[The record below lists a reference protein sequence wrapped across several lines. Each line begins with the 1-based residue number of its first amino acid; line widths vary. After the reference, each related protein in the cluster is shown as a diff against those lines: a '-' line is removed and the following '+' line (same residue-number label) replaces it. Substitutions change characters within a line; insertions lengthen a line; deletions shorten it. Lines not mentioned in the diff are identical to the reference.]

1 MEIGIII
8 ILSIGMVAFLAIAIY
23 AASIIRQLENENEE
37 LKQKLG
43 RS

>member
-1 MEIGIII
+1 MITGLMI
-8 ILSIGMVAFLAIAIY
+8 ILSFGMVAFLAIAIY